1 MKPSIILFLLLF
13 ASCSSESPRDK
24 AKRYIGY
31 VDRFYV
37 DFDKAQEK
45 KLEEIVD
52 QYFEVKKD
60 DFILN
65 KKIYES
71 LTNSLDR
78 NEKMKTAELQ
88 KIINKKFELN
98 KKIVPTQLKSI
109 AEFFD
114 SLTAKQK
121 KKVLSALEKLKGKS
135 ARFRFWLGE
144 NK

>member
-1 MKPSIILFLLLF
+1 MKLSIVFFLFFLVG
-13 ASCSSESPRDK
+13 CSSESPRDR

-45 KLEEIVD
+45 KLDEIID
-52 QYFEVKKD
+52 QYFELKKD
-60 DFILN
+60 DYTLN
-65 KKIYES
+65 KKMYD
-71 LTNSLDR
+71 LLKTSLDQD
-78 NEKMKTAELQ
+78 EKMKTAELQ
-88 KIINKKFELN
+88 KIINKKFEYN
-98 KKIVPTQLKSI
+98 KKIVPIQLKSI

-144 NK
+144 K